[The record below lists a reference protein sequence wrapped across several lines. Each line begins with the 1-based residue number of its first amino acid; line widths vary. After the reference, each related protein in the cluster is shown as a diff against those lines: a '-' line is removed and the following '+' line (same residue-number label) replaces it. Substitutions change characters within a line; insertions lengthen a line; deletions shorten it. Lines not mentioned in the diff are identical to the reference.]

1 MQKETTIANLFGK
14 SIYKCTINNFD
25 EYNKPL
31 IKDIESFVREKPG
44 DFAAT
49 TDVTG
54 NTKIEYADT
63 DNQMVSKK
71 AIDNLHKKKLYA
83 PLFTA
88 LNRNIN
94 FFFHSYGYNLDKFDV
109 HLTKAWATFT
119 AKDQYISSH
128 KHTASHYSCVYYVR
142 NNDMGNLK
150 LEEELAAQTGLY
162 IPPTDKYISDW
173 NNFNFASFTI
183 PVETGDFVIF
193 PSCLLHYTEINKKD
207 EPRISISADILLTMK
222 KGISTEH
229 CIPHPSQWAS
239 I

>member
-1 MQKETTIANLFGK
+1 M
-14 SIYKCTINNFD
+14 NNGA
-25 EYNKPL
+25 Y
-31 IKDIESFVREKPG
+31 
-44 DFAAT
+44 
-49 TDVTG
+49 
-54 NTKIEYADT
+54 
-63 DNQMVSKK
+63 
-71 AIDNLHKKKLYA
+71 
-83 PLFTA
+83 
-88 LNRNIN
+88 N
-94 FFFHSYGYNLDKFDV
+94 FFLHSYGYNLDKFDV

-142 NNDMGNLK
+142 NNDMGNIK
-150 LEEELAAQTGLY
+150 FEEELAAQTGLY
-162 IPPTDKYISDW
+162 IPPTDHYIREW

-183 PVETGDFVIF
+183 PVATGDFVIF

>member
-1 MQKETTIANLFGK
+1 MQKETTIGNLFGK
-14 SIYKCTINNFD
+14 SIYKCTINNYD

-31 IKDIESFVREKPG
+31 IKDIESFVKEKPG
-44 DFAAT
+44 SVAAT

-54 NTKIEYADT
+54 NVNYTKLNDA
-63 DNQMVSKK
+63 V
-71 AIDNLHKKKLYA
+71 DNLHKKKLYA

-94 FFFHSYGYNLDKFDV
+94 FFLHSYGYNLDKFDV
-109 HLTKAWATFT
+109 HLTKAWATYT

-142 NNDMGNLK
+142 NNDMGNIK
-150 LEEELAAQTGLY
+150 FEEELAAQTGLY
-162 IPPTDKYISDW
+162 IPPTDHYIREW

-183 PVETGDFVIF
+183 PVATGDFVIF